1 MRRSLGGLITLPG
14 ACMRYLTELYYL
26 QDQRAFPFRKAV
38 TATATVVAQ
47 GCDYFL
53 HKDHCSLSLAIGQ
66 H

>member
-1 MRRSLGGLITLPG
+1 
-14 ACMRYLTELYYL
+14 MRYLTELYYL